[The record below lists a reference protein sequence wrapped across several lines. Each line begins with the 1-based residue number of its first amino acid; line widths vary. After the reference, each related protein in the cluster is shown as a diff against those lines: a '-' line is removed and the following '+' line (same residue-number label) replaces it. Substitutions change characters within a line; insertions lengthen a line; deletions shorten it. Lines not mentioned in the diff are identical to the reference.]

1 MTETNTLVLE
11 ILKQDNLLTMSMFEQ
26 QHLASTIRHYSKVSV
41 FFGEID
47 RLCLEIISILNKAG
61 RDDAQEID
69 LINNLKK
76 NGHLLWDQ
84 LLSHQIKQKLKQVQT
99 QNLILFIDEEL
110 IHIPW
115 EILYDGT
122 DFLCLKFNLGRV
134 VRTRDSSVPL
144 PQYRSIASIPKMLI
158 LANPTS
164 DLKSA
169 YLEGVF
175 IKDQLD
181 RRRKQINVD
190 FKSTNIDTLYVKKN
204 LRDYDIIHFAGHCE
218 YDAEP
223 KNSGWVLCDGRF
235 SCRDIQAMSEALNL
249 PTLVFSNA
257 CYSAKV
263 DKDSFDAD
271 CQGKTY
277 SLASAFLFS
286 GVRHYIGSIR
296 KIEDPISLKF
306 AKEFYA
312 NLISGKSVGECVRLS
327 RLNLIKEYGRL
338 SLSWASYLLYG
349 DPNFTLFKAKQIAR
363 KKKRILL
370 SKKVLIGGISL
381 IFIISL
387 IIYLYMWLSTRNPS
401 TLLLFSQ
408 SKRLFQ
414 EGRNEEVILLCNRLI
429 QKDQSFLAVYPLLS
443 DTYKRLGKFDEALKY
458 CIDYAIYSEKKHNI
472 KNLAS
477 SYIGI
482 GWLYHNQGDYPRAHE
497 FYNKAIKV
505 STENND
511 KLNEAA
517 ALRKLAVWYIDKEDY
532 AQALDLLTKSSE
544 INRERQHMY
553 EYRYNLACDY
563 FDIGLVFI
571 NKDEFTT
578 AKEFYTK
585 SQKIFEKLKLKN
597 ELSDYWFNLGEIY
610 LFEKEYQK
618 VLDCYRRGFRIDEAQ
633 GNIFSLA
640 SDYNMMGEL
649 YLDMGDFSKAEE
661 CFNRSVG
668 LSKGINAKL
677 ELASAYYNLGLL
689 YKQKGYKNK
698 AKEYLRSAQEIYSH
712 IDTPDYQNVKEE
724 ILSLNQ

>member
-1 MTETNTLVLE
+1 
-11 ILKQDNLLTMSMFEQ
+11 
-26 QHLASTIRHYSKVSV
+26 
-41 FFGEID
+41 
-47 RLCLEIISILNKAG
+47 
-61 RDDAQEID
+61 
-69 LINNLKK
+69 
-76 NGHLLWDQ
+76 
-84 LLSHQIKQKLKQVQT
+84 
-99 QNLILFIDEEL
+99 
-110 IHIPW
+110 
-115 EILYDGT
+115 
-122 DFLCLKFNLGRV
+122 
-134 VRTRDSSVPL
+134 
-144 PQYRSIASIPKMLI
+144 
-158 LANPTS
+158 
-164 DLKSA
+164 
-169 YLEGVF
+169 
-175 IKDQLD
+175 
-181 RRRKQINVD
+181 
-190 FKSTNIDTLYVKKN
+190 
-204 LRDYDIIHFAGHCE
+204 
-218 YDAEP
+218 
-223 KNSGWVLCDGRF
+223 
-235 SCRDIQAMSEALNL
+235 
-249 PTLVFSNA
+249 
-257 CYSAKV
+257 
-263 DKDSFDAD
+263 
-271 CQGKTY
+271 
-277 SLASAFLFS
+277 
-286 GVRHYIGSIR
+286 
-296 KIEDPISLKF
+296 
-306 AKEFYA
+306 
-312 NLISGKSVGECVRLS
+312 
-327 RLNLIKEYGRL
+327 
-338 SLSWASYLLYG
+338 
-349 DPNFTLFKAKQIAR
+349 
-363 KKKRILL
+363 
-370 SKKVLIGGISL
+370 
-381 IFIISL
+381 
-387 IIYLYMWLSTRNPS
+387 MWLSTRNPS